1 MRLADTFCILETAF
15 NWFMINLNKNMPS
28 VFLVLATDHQSGK
41 PRNRENYNKLQEKI
55 QRQYAHLNLNYKQQ

>member
-1 MRLADTFCILETAF
+1 
-15 NWFMINLNKNMPS
+15 MINLNKNMPS

-55 QRQYAHLNLNYKQQ
+55 QRQYAHLNLNYKQPKYLYYLHSISKF